1 MTQDNQQAGSVEEEA
16 GGYGT
21 PTVEQE
27 LPGGAAKSFAQPR
40 DEEAFDAAGL
50 NQDNSDGETYPAG
63 SPDLSKFGAE
73 DQDSAGEPGA
83 GRFGGTEDQMNAEDE
98 STEAG
103 FDQGNEA
110 TAEVGGTVPSS
121 EAEMDDANT
130 EKPVPGRPF
139 SSESGQDAA
148 GIPDGSGTDLP
159 EEKSPKDRDSDDAES
174 FDAG

>member
-1 MTQDNQQAGSVEEEA
+1 MTQENQQGRPVEEEA

-21 PTVEQE
+21 PTAEQE
-27 LPGGAAKSFAQPR
+27 MPGGDGKSSAQPR

-50 NQDNSDGETYPAG
+50 NQDSSDGETFPAG
-63 SPDLSKFGAE
+63 TPDLSQFGAE

-83 GRFGGTEDQMNAEDE
+83 GRFGGTEEQMNAEID

-103 FDQGNEA
+103 FEQGNEA
-110 TAEVGGTVPSS
+110 AAEKGGAVPSS

-130 EKPVPGRPF
+130 EEPEPGRPF
-139 SSESGQDAA
+139 SSEAGQEAG

-159 EEKSPKDRDSDDAES
+159 EEKSPKDKDSSDSDS